1 MSQMEVLERYV
12 RDMGGGLL
20 MLGEKS
26 FGAGGYYRT
35 PLEKLLPV
43 DMDVPTKMSIPSLCL
58 VMVIDRSDSMGGSL
72 SEVRSSAPMEE
83 RTTKLEVAKIAAFS
97 AMKLLN
103 PFDQVGL
110 IAFNADWEWTV
121 PIGEAGKREQIAGRL
136 AALTHSGGTDL
147 YKGLQ
152 EGLRA
157 LKEVRAVR
165 NTSLLSLT
173 ASRRIWILRR

>member
-1 MSQMEVLERYV
+1 
-12 RDMGGGLL
+12 
-20 MLGEKS
+20 
-26 FGAGGYYRT
+26 
-35 PLEKLLPV
+35 
-43 DMDVPTKMSIPSLCL
+43 
-58 VMVIDRSDSMGGSL
+58 
-72 SEVRSSAPMEE
+72 
-83 RTTKLEVAKIAAFS
+83 
-97 AMKLLN
+97 MKLLN

-157 LKEVRAVR
+157 LKEVRAVK
-165 NTSLLSLT
+165 TPHCSLA

>member
-1 MSQMEVLERYV
+1 
-12 RDMGGGLL
+12 
-20 MLGEKS
+20 
-26 FGAGGYYRT
+26 
-35 PLEKLLPV
+35 
-43 DMDVPTKMSIPSLCL
+43 MDVPTKMSIPSLCL

-136 AALTHSGGTDL
+136 AALTHVGGRICTRDCR
-147 YKGLQ
+147 KGY
-152 EGLRA
+152 A
-157 LKEVRAVR
+157 P
-165 NTSLLSLT
+165 
-173 ASRRIWILRR
+173 